1 MNNKVLEMKQL
12 VKEECESII
21 KIGGEIT
28 NIETKEDLSVEIHFK
43 DHNCD
48 AIGGFY
54 KVSVV
59 EFPKEKEVQSEIKF
73 CPQCGNKVEKEHKFC
88 PQCGTQ
94 IKEKIVQ
101 VPKEVLLN
109 KIGQI
114 DGIDVIGDRIMIP
127 RYQEEITEELV
138 KLGKKTGHTI
148 EEELSL
154 GSVTVLICKD

>member
-21 KIGGEIT
+21 RIGGEIT
-28 NIETKEDLSVEIHFK
+28 HIETKEDLSVEIHFK

-54 KVSVV
+54 KVKVV
-59 EFPKEKEVQSEIKF
+59 EFPKEKIQNEIKF

-94 IKEKIVQ
+94 IKEKVVI
-101 VPKEVLLN
+101 PKEVLLD

-114 DGIDVIGDRIMIP
+114 NGIDVIGNKIMIP
-127 RYQEEITEELV
+127 RYQEEIIEELI
-138 KLGKKTGHTI
+138 KLGKKTGHII
-148 EEELSL
+148 EEDLSL
-154 GSVTVLICKD
+154 GSTTVLICKD